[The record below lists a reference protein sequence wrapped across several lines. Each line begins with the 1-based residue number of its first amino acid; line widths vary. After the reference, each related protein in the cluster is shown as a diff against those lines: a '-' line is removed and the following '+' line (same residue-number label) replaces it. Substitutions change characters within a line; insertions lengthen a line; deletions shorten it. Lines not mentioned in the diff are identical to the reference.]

1 MDTLK
6 IVFTEKEK
14 VETRTESLDPA
25 LGPAQMLCAARC
37 SLISTGTELQCLRG
51 VFDPGTNWTDW
62 VKYPFYP
69 GYSMVAEVL
78 DIGANVKGIRKGD
91 CVFVEN
97 AHAQYFKTEASR
109 ACLLPKDVSLEQG
122 AWINLSKTT
131 QLGVRRAELQLG
143 ETVGVIGLGILGQ
156 LVTQYVYNFGV
167 KELFAIDPAESR
179 LKLVQERPGI
189 HLLAMDAG
197 QAHGPIRDSTGGK
210 MLDVVFDVT
219 GHPAALAQATRLVKP
234 LGRVVLLGDTATPS
248 LQEMG
253 RNVVSN
259 SVSILGIHA
268 LMEYKGWSHPDM
280 AALFL
285 SYITQGRM
293 NVSSLVT
300 HRFSPLE
307 AAEAYG
313 LLTNNRSSAMG
324 VLFDWTKLEG

>member
-51 VFDPGTNWTDW
+51 VFDPGTNWSDW

-78 DIGANVKGIRKGD
+78 DIGAEVKGIRKGD
-91 CVFVEN
+91 RVFVEH
-97 AHAQYFKTEASR
+97 AHAQYFKADASR
-109 ACLLPKDVSLEQG
+109 ACLLPEDVSVEQG

-197 QAHGPIRDSTGGK
+197 QAHGPIRDTTGGK

-280 AALFL
+280 ATLFL

-293 NVSSLVT
+293 NVSTLIT

-307 AAEAYG
+307 AVEAYG
-313 LLTNNRSSAMG
+313 LLANNRSSAMG
-324 VLFDWTKLEG
+324 VVFDWTKLEG